1 MLVGRSVDLSKMQ
14 ETMSPVS
21 DGMPY
26 GLLRMPRKQNAL
38 STDIVRS
45 DLTKKNRWQVWLT

>member
-45 DLTKKNRWQVWLT
+45 DLTKKNRWQVCLT